1 MVAGCVQYGIEALQ
15 TLLLITFAYLNIM
28 QPMEALIHDNKVFEE
43 ITYADKL
50 IRGREFQS
58 CTFKKCDFSNS
69 DFPHNKFLDC
79 VFDGCNLSM
88 MKFSGSTLS
97 NVEFKNCKMLGV
109 NFSECQDFLFSVEF
123 DSCILDYA
131 SFMGKKMVK
140 TTFAH
145 SSLKEVSFSQAN
157 LNGSVFN
164 DTNLEN
170 AVFSRTDLTGVNF
183 TTAYNYTMDP
193 ELNILKKASFSTQ
206 GIAGLLV
213 KYGIKIV

>member
-1 MVAGCVQYGIEALQ
+1 
-15 TLLLITFAYLNIM
+15 
-28 QPMEALIHDNKVFEE
+28 MEFIVNEDKVFEALDHAE
-43 ITYADKL
+43 KTTT
-50 IRGREFQS
+50 GREFQS

-69 DFPHNKFLDC
+69 NFAGNKFVDC

-88 MKFSGSTLS
+88 LCLQNSFLN
-97 NVEFKNCKMLGV
+97 NVEFYNCKILGV

-140 TTFAH
+140 TRFAH
-145 SSLKEVSFSQAN
+145 SSLKEVSFSNTN
-157 LNGSVFN
+157 LNGSVFD
-164 DTNLEN
+164 DTNLED
-170 AVFSRTDLTGVNF
+170 AVFNRTDLTSVNF